1 MTTLNLKTIAS
12 GFFALVVVAFLSVT
26 LVDATAV
33 ARIHRTGSADF
44 LAGVSAL
51 VR

>member
-1 MTTLNLKTIAS
+1 MTTLNLNTIAS
-12 GFFALVVVAFLSVT
+12 GFFALLVVAFLSVT
-26 LVDATAV
+26 LVDATSI
-33 ARIHRTGSADF
+33 ARVHRTGSVDF